1 MYAACAAALGLAVS
15 AGSSSSSSSTASTTS
30 SSGSNGCKLASQAS
44 TVAALPG
51 YQVCLFIAATSKANH
66 PDSVVY
72 AGGKVWAVSQN
83 TNAKDGLHTNPTPT
97 AAHTSPPH

>member
-51 YQVCLFIAATSKANH
+51 YQVCLFIAAMSKANH

-72 AGGKVWAVSQN
+72 AGGKVGVGWQN
-83 TNAKDGLHTNPTPT
+83 ITAKDGLDHKASTIGED
-97 AAHTSPPH
+97 TSRG